1 MREFKKLILI
11 ALDMLRADHVGCYGY
26 PRETSPNIDALAAKG
41 TRFADCTS
49 AFCCTVPS
57 FTSMLTGKL
66 PLNHGVVINPWSAA
80 NCHSI
85 FLDDECPT
93 IAERLWSEDF
103 LTAAVD
109 NLINFASHPNWFAR
123 GYQHLMNAT
132 GTAASSAH
140 LTRGA
145 AINAELLPWLRANH
159 QRDFF
164 VFVHYWDPH
173 GPFTQPE
180 EYNEPFRQLPLPT
193 VQAASGEEYVRGA
206 GLASAVAEQGRELV
220 DEYDG
225 ATRFVDERVGEVLGL
240 LDDLDIAQDTA
251 VIVTSD
257 HGRTDFG
264 RPDPWR
270 ARGVYQGTMHV
281 PLIVCAPG
289 VEAHQVVE
297 HPVHG
302 TDLAPTIMQLLGR
315 QVPGEMDGTSLLA
328 AMAGGPAP
336 HELIGA
342 CGAYRGAPQRLLRK
356 GSLKL
361 VRTYADAIADLAP
374 LYEEEGNTAWT
385 DAPQVQVYD
394 LAADGFESVDL
405 AAQDPDLAAEL
416 CADLDEWKAANADD
430 PKRPD
435 PLIENSRWGIK
446 RDSTLV
452 N

>member
-1 MREFKKLILI
+1 MRQFRKLILI
-11 ALDMLRADHVGCYGY
+11 ALDMLRADHLGGYGY
-26 PRETSPNIDALAAKG
+26 PRETSPTLDALGAKG
-41 TRFADCTS
+41 TRFSDCTS

-66 PLNHGVVINPWSAA
+66 PLNHGVVINPWSAP

-93 IAERLWSEDF
+93 LAERLWSEDF

-132 GTAASSAH
+132 GTAASRAH
-140 LTRGA
+140 YTRGA

-164 VFVHYWDPH
+164 LFVHYWDPH

-180 EYNEPFRQLPLPT
+180 KYNEPFRQLALPT
-193 VQAASGEEYVRGA
+193 VPAASGEEYVQGA
-206 GLASAVAEQGRELV
+206 GLASAVAELGREPI

-225 ATRFVDERVGEVLGL
+225 ATRFVDERVGEVLSL
-240 LDDLDIAQDTA
+240 LEDLGIAEDTV

-257 HGRTDFG
+257 HGRGDFG

-281 PLIVCAPG
+281 PLIVHVPG
-289 VEAHQVVE
+289 LEAESVIE

-315 QVPGEMDGTSLLA
+315 PVPDEMDGTSLLA
-328 AMAGGPAP
+328 AMVGGPAP
-336 HELIGA
+336 HELVGA
-342 CGAYRGAPQRLLRK
+342 CGAYCGAPQRLLRR

-361 VRTYADAIADLAP
+361 VRTYADAIADLAS
-374 LYEEEGNTAWT
+374 LYDEEGNQAWT
-385 DAPQVQVYD
+385 EAPQVELYD
-394 LAADGFESVDL
+394 LAADPCESVDL
-405 AAQDPDLAAEL
+405 AAEKPDLAAQLCVEL
-416 CADLDEWKAANADD
+416 DQWKAANADD
-430 PKRPD
+430 PRRPD
-435 PLIENSRWGIK
+435 PLIENSRWGIS
-446 RDSTLV
+446 RDATLV